1 MTIPAT
7 NSKLLVAEDWVKI
20 YQSFRNADFQSYDFE
35 TLRRSMI
42 NYLQQTYPEDFND
55 YIDSSEYMA
64 LVELIAYLGQNLSFR
79 IDLNARENFL
89 ETAQRRNSILQLAQL
104 ISYSPSRNIPASGLL
119 KLVGVSTTDN
129 VIDANGINLANS
141 SITWNDYTNN
151 NWYSQF
157 VTILNS
163 SMAGA
168 YVFGSPYDRGTIGGV
183 LTEEYA
189 INSSN
194 TDVPVYTFSKNI
206 NGTSMTFE
214 IVSASF
220 ADKTFIYE
228 KTPIPGGAINFLYRN
243 DNQGAG
249 SPNTGFF
256 MYFKQGVMAATGFSI
271 DTPVPNEIVGINASN
286 INNTDTWLWQLDANG
301 NYSNQ
306 WTKVPDVVGNNI
318 IYNSLNKDQ
327 RNIFSVRTRD
337 QDQIDLNFADGS
349 FGNLPRGSFQF
360 FYRTSN
366 GLSYTIR
373 PDQMTGISLKIP
385 YFNKSGQA
393 HILTLT
399 LALQYTVSNAT
410 ATETNESIKTK
421 APQAYYTQN
430 RMVTAEDYNITPL
443 TVSSNIL
450 KLKSIARSTSG
461 LSKYFDLN
469 DATGKY
475 SSTNIFAAD
484 GILYKSQQEEDFQF
498 TFTSKNDIFSVI
510 KNQIE
515 TVLVKPGLRSFYLDN
530 WPRALLTDFD
540 YSWNLSNKTSGQSQ
554 GYLYDSNNKPLSLGS
569 FSNSNLVYVTPG
581 ALLQF
586 DGNLWAT
593 VLQVVG
599 DGSNNGLG
607 NLYNGQGPLVLSSVI
622 PDGSKLTEI
631 IPVFITKYTYAFESE
646 LVSICLNYKNF
657 GLTFD
662 TVSRTWAI
670 ITDTNLDLTS
680 PFSLNYHRNLDNL
693 NLDASWLI
701 SFNWVGNAYK
711 VRYRFT
717 DYFFESQHETSFYF
731 NDSVKNY
738 DFTNN
743 QVLKDQIKVLSINP
757 DLNFKNNWHNGT
769 IDPTTLSVADQL
781 SLGINGDFYLNT
793 VDNTTFRKIYG
804 RWQSQ
809 PAGKA
814 LDDLGQDYAWQI
826 DSSIVQLDGY
836 VEPKRV
842 KVSFYEN
849 IQTRQIDNPDGF
861 NNIVP
866 TDSYVYFKLSSNNIT
881 YDLYTGTINSDYATS
896 IDANNAINAGLI
908 TAVSG
913 ELFYFYD
920 KSVNVV
926 KSYTPTAINLTDPW
940 TYQPN
945 YIAYSGRS
953 GLQFHYIHNSGENIR
968 IDPSKS
974 NIIDLY
980 MLTSSYNTA
989 FRNWL
994 ITGAGT
1000 EPAVPTSANLESDYS
1015 AKLELVKSISDQIVY
1030 QPVRYKVLFG
1040 STADLNLQAIFK
1052 AVQSQTSTA
1061 SANSI
1066 TSRILDAI
1074 NSFFALEN
1082 WDFGQ
1087 SFYFS
1092 ELSTYVMNLLTPD
1105 ITNFVIVPSSS
1116 NSGFGSLYEV
1126 ACQSNE
1132 IFISGATAANIQVI
1146 GEITA
1151 SQLNSKNQI
1160 TTSGN

>member
-64 LVELIAYLGQNLSFR
+64 LIEVIAYLGQNLSFR

-104 ISYSPSRNIPASGLL
+104 ISYVPSRNLSASGLL
-119 KLVGVSTTDN
+119 KIVGVSTTDN
-129 VIDANGINLANS
+129 VIDINGINLANS
-141 SITWNDYTNN
+141 AISWNDYTNN

-157 VTILNS
+157 ITVLNS
-163 SMAGA
+163 AMNGA
-168 YVFGSPYDRGTIGGV
+168 YVFGTPYDKGIIGGIP
-183 LTEEYA
+183 TEEYA

-206 NGTSMTFE
+206 NGTSMVFE
-214 IVSASF
+214 IVPATFSDSS
-220 ADKTFIYE
+220 FIYE
-228 KTPIPGGAINFLYRN
+228 KAPIPGGAINFLYQN
-243 DNQGAG
+243 DNQGAS

-256 MYFKQGVMAATGFSI
+256 MYFKQGTVAATGFSI

-301 NYSNQ
+301 NYSNL
-306 WTKVPDVVGNNI
+306 WTQVPDIVGNNV
-318 IYNSLNKDQ
+318 IYNSLDQNQ
-327 RNIFSVRTRD
+327 RNIFSIRTRD

-349 FGNLPRGSFQF
+349 FGNLPKGRFQF

-373 PDQMTGISLKIP
+373 PDQMSGISLKVP
-385 YFNKSGQA
+385 YFNKSGQG
-393 HILTLT
+393 HTLTLT
-399 LALQYTVSNAT
+399 LALQYTVANASSTESNA
-410 ATETNESIKTK
+410 SIKTK

-443 TVSSNIL
+443 TVSSSIL

-475 SSTNIFAAD
+475 SSTNIFASD
-484 GILYKSQQEEDFQF
+484 GILYKSQQEENFQF

-510 KNQIE
+510 KKQIE
-515 TVLVKPGLRSFYLDN
+515 DILVRPGIRSFYLDN

-540 YSWNLSNKTSGQSQ
+540 FSWNLTNKVSGQSQ

-569 FSNSNLVYVTPG
+569 YSNSNLIYVTPG

-607 NLYNGQGPLVLSSVI
+607 NLYNGQGPLVLSTVI
-622 PDGSKLTEI
+622 PNGSLLTEI
-631 IPVFITKYTYAFESE
+631 IPVFINKYSYAFESE
-646 LVSICLNYKNF
+646 LVSICLNHRNF

-662 TVSRTWAI
+662 TVDRTWAI

-717 DYFFESQHETSFYF
+717 DYVFESKEQTSFYF
-731 NDSVKNY
+731 NNSVKNY

-743 QVLKDQIKVLSINP
+743 KVLKDQIIVLSTNP
-757 DLNFKNNWHNGT
+757 DLSFKNNWSNGT
-769 IDPTTLSVADQL
+769 IDPDTLSVSNQL
-781 SLGINGDFYLNT
+781 AFGINGDFYLNT
-793 VDNTTFRKIYG
+793 VDNTTFRKIRG
-804 RWQSQ
+804 RWQKQ
-809 PAGKA
+809 PIGQA
-814 LDDLGQDYAWQI
+814 LDDLGQDYVWQI
-826 DSSIVQLDGY
+826 DNSIVQSDGY

-849 IQTRQIDNPDGF
+849 TQTRQIDNPDGF
-861 NNIVP
+861 VNIVP
-866 TDSYVYFKLSSNNIT
+866 EDNYVYFKLSTDTVT
-881 YDLYTGTINSDYATS
+881 YYLYTGEVNSDYATS
-896 IDANNAINAGLI
+896 VDATNAINAGLVQ
-908 TAVSG
+908 ANLG
-913 ELFYFYD
+913 DLFYFYD
-920 KSVNVV
+920 PAVNVV

-940 TYQPN
+940 TYESE
-945 YIAYSGRS
+945 YLAYSGRAD
-953 GLQFHYIHNSGENIR
+953 LKIHYIHNSGENIR

-974 NIIDLY
+974 NIIDIY
-980 MLTSSYNTA
+980 MLTSDYNTS

-994 ITGAGT
+994 ISGVGS
-1000 EPAVPTSANLESDYS
+1000 EPAVPTSASLESNYS

-1030 QPVRYKVLFG
+1030 QPVKYKILFG
-1040 STADLNLQAIFK
+1040 STAELNLQAIFK
-1052 AVQSQTSTA
+1052 AVQSRTSTA

-1074 NSFFALEN
+1074 NDFFALEN
-1082 WDFGQ
+1082 WDFGE

-1092 ELSTYVMNLLTPD
+1092 ELTTYVMNLLTPD

-1126 ACQSNE
+1126 ACQSSE

-1160 TTSGN
+1160 ITNGS